1 VNFIQQ
7 KTCTFLAV
15 LLCCGLVVQA
25 EDWVRV
31 TRNTDI
37 NVGAEAVGK
46 AMKGD
51 KFIKIEERGAWVG
64 IRFEKDGKQT
74 SGWVPK
80 SAVMDAAEGTANKS
94 GDTSKPKPPDIHIYK
109 AAEAGN
115 LEAVKQHIAAGT
127 DLNQRQP
134 EGDDKK
140 TPLMTA
146 AGLGRTEIA
155 KALIEGGAKLDI
167 QDKDGGT
174 ALSAAAFMC
183 HPEIVQALLKKG
195 ADKNIK
201 KNDGSTALQSVEIPF
216 KDVKWIYELVDG
228 LFFKPAG
235 MPLDYGRI
243 EATRPK
249 VAKLLGGGGGNAAKP
264 ASRDVDIF
272 KAVGEGDLKALKRHI
287 AAGTD
292 LNQRSPDG
300 DDKKNPLMVAAVLGR
315 TEIAKALIEGG
326 AKLDLKDKDGGTAL
340 SAAAF
345 FCHTEIVQ
353 ALLKKGADKNIKNK
367 DGNTALQSVEGP
379 FKDVKWIYELVDG
392 LFFKPNGMPLDYER
406 IKATRPK
413 IAKMLR

>member
-1 VNFIQQ
+1 MNFIQQ
-7 KTCTFLAV
+7 KTRIFLAV
-15 LLCCGLVVQA
+15 LFCCGLVVQA

-80 SAVMDAAEGTANKS
+80 DAVVDAAEGTANKS
-94 GDTSKPKPPDIHIYK
+94 GDTSKPAPP
-109 AAEAGN
+109 
-115 LEAVKQHIAAGT
+115 
-127 DLNQRQP
+127 
-134 EGDDKK
+134 
-140 TPLMTA
+140 
-146 AGLGRTEIA
+146 
-155 KALIEGGAKLDI
+155 
-167 QDKDGGT
+167 
-174 ALSAAAFMC
+174 
-183 HPEIVQALLKKG
+183 
-195 ADKNIK
+195 
-201 KNDGSTALQSVEIPF
+201 
-216 KDVKWIYELVDG
+216 
-228 LFFKPAG
+228 
-235 MPLDYGRI
+235 
-243 EATRPK
+243 
-249 VAKLLGGGGGNAAKP
+249 
-264 ASRDVDIF
+264 DVDIF
-272 KAVGEGDLKALKRHI
+272 KAVGEGDLKALKQHF

-300 DDKKNPLMVAAVLGR
+300 DDKKTPLMVAAVLGR

-353 ALLKKGADKNIKNK
+353 ALLQKGADKNIRNK

-379 FKDVKWIYELVDG
+379 FIDVKWIYELVDG
-392 LFFKPNGMPLDYER
+392 LFFKPAGMPLDYER